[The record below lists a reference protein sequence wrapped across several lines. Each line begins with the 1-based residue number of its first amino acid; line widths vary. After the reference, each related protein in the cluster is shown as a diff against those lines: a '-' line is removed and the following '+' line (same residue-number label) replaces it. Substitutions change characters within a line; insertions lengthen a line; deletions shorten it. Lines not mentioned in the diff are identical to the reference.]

1 MATPIRFSQ
10 RDDYGVL
17 MGVTEVGASVLLG
30 PDPLI
35 QCRELGLYVVF
46 SDTAMGG
53 SVVVETAPSM
63 GHSGPWAEIAQVD
76 WVGPGMVHYVSL
88 VGAHLAIRVRVDLAI
103 VNGAVD
109 VFAIGS

>member
-10 RDDYGVL
+10 REDFGVL
-17 MGVTEVGASVLLG
+17 LGVTHSGASVLIG

-53 SVVVETAPSM
+53 SVVIETAPSM
-63 GHSGPWAEIAQVD
+63 GHAGTWAPLAQVD
-76 WVGPGMVHYVSL
+76 WVGPGVVHYVSL
-88 VGAHLAIRVRVDLAI
+88 VGAHLAMRVRVDHAI